1 MMKIRRFLLVISAL
15 LALQTFAQESTLIFR
30 FGYLSYETALK
41 SMPDYAI
48 AEQQMADLNQQY
60 QAEMKRVEEEFNLK
74 YEEFLEGQRD
84 FPRTILQ
91 KRQTELQQL
100 MEQNIAFKEQS
111 REELAQARKQAFA
124 PLKIRLIEVLG
135 KIGRERGFAFIYD
148 TDTKALPFIN
158 PAQGEDISEL
168 VNSLLQK

>member
-15 LALQTFAQESTLIFR
+15 LALQTFAQESTPIFH

-48 AEQQMADLNQQY
+48 VEQQMADLNQQY

-124 PLKIRLIEVLG
+124 PLKIRLIELLG
-135 KIGRERGFAFIYD
+135 QIGREHGFAFIID
-148 TDTKALPFIN
+148 TDKTALPFIN
-158 PAQGEDISEL
+158 PDMGDDLNQIVKDAL
-168 VNSLLQK
+168 K

>member
-1 MMKIRRFLLVISAL
+1 
-15 LALQTFAQESTLIFR
+15 
-30 FGYLSYETALK
+30 
-41 SMPDYAI
+41 
-48 AEQQMADLNQQY
+48 
-60 QAEMKRVEEEFNLK
+60 
-74 YEEFLEGQRD
+74 
-84 FPRTILQ
+84 
-91 KRQTELQQL
+91 

-124 PLKIRLIEVLG
+124 PLKIRLIELLG
-135 KIGRERGFAFIYD
+135 QIGREHGFAFIYD

>member
-15 LALQTFAQESTLIFR
+15 LALQTFAQESTPIFR

-124 PLKIRLIEVLG
+124 PLKIRLLELLG
-135 KIGRERGFAFIYD
+135 QIGRERGFAFIYD